1 MDNTVHDSQR
11 LKELQALPLER
22 KIQITQNRIQEWY
35 MHYDGGVYVSFSG
48 GKDSTVLAYLTRQ
61 LFPDVPL
68 VFSNTG
74 LEYSSIQKFARDA
87 GAVFVYPKMGF
98 SDVVSTYGYPLISKE
113 VAEAIYYA
121 RRIKNSGVATMR
133 ERVRTILR
141 KRPELLGMRTVSS
154 GGAFSNPWL
163 YDETGVF
170 QGNRRTILLGNEPD
184 ITDGSSVSSGKSM
197 FNKEK
202 WLPAAQELP
211 IFISHYCCNV
221 MKKLPMKKYS
231 RVSKRK
237 PIIGTLTDESR
248 IRKQAWIRHGCNSFD
263 SKSPTSQPMSFWT
276 EQDVLTFI
284 KQSGIQIA
292 DVYGDIVPMSD
303 KPEAPLCCTGCDRTG
318 CTFCG
323 FGAHNKNDNR
333 FLTLAELDLKKYEY
347 SMNGGQWVDNPRY
360 DATAPEYDGV
370 WKNWNP
376 KKIWVPSKEGLGL
389 RKVFDMF
396 NELYPNN
403 KIQY

>member
-1 MDNTVHDSQR
+1 MTSPGGVFSDTVHN
-11 LKELQALPLER
+11 
-22 KIQITQNRIQEWY
+22 TEW
-35 MHYDGGVYVSFSG
+35 
-48 GKDSTVLAYLTRQ
+48 KDWKRNCLCNTS
-61 LFPDVPL
+61 
-68 VFSNTG
+68 VFG
-74 LEYSSIQKFARDA
+74 E
-87 GAVFVYPKMGF
+87 
-98 SDVVSTYGYPLISKE
+98 
-113 VAEAIYYA
+113 
-121 RRIKNSGVATMR
+121 
-133 ERVRTILR
+133 
-141 KRPELLGMRTVSS
+141 
-154 GGAFSNPWL
+154 
-163 YDETGVF
+163 
-170 QGNRRTILLGNEPD
+170 
-184 ITDGSSVSSGKSM
+184 KSM

-202 WLPAAQELP
+202 WLPAAEELP
-211 IFISHYCCNV
+211 FAISHYCCSV
-221 MKKLPMKKYS
+221 MKKGPMKKYATAT
-231 RVSKRK
+231 KRK

-248 IRKQAWIRHGCNSFD
+248 IRKQAWIRHGCNAFD

-292 DVYGDIVPMSD
+292 DVYGDIVPTSD
-303 KPEAPLCCTGCDRTG
+303 KPDAPLCCTGCDRTG

-333 FLTLAELDLKKYEY
+333 FLTLAELDPKKYEY
-347 SMNGGQWVDNPRY
+347 SMSGGQWVDNPKY

>member
-1 MDNTVHDSQR
+1 
-11 LKELQALPLER
+11 
-22 KIQITQNRIQEWY
+22 
-35 MHYDGGVYVSFSG
+35 
-48 GKDSTVLAYLTRQ
+48 
-61 LFPDVPL
+61 
-68 VFSNTG
+68 
-74 LEYSSIQKFARDA
+74 
-87 GAVFVYPKMGF
+87 
-98 SDVVSTYGYPLISKE
+98 
-113 VAEAIYYA
+113 
-121 RRIKNSGVATMR
+121 
-133 ERVRTILR
+133 
-141 KRPELLGMRTVSS
+141 MRTVSS

-248 IRKQAWIRHGCNSFD
+248 IRKQAWIRHGCNAFD

-347 SMNGGQWVDNPRY
+347 SMNGGQWVDNPKY

>member
-1 MDNTVHDSQR
+1 MDNTVHDAQR

-48 GKDSTVLAYLTRQ
+48 GKDSTVLAHLTKQ

-87 GAVFVYPKMGF
+87 DAVFVYPKMGF
-98 SDVVSTYGYPLISKE
+98 SDVVFTYGYPLISKE

-121 RRIKNSGVATMR
+121 RRIRNSGAATMR
-133 ERVRTILR
+133 ERVRTTLR

-248 IRKQAWIRHGCNSFD
+248 IRKQAWIRHGCNAFD
-263 SKSPTSQPMSFWT
+263 SKSPTSQPMSN
-276 EQDVLTFI
+276 
-284 KQSGIQIA
+284 S
-292 DVYGDIVPMSD
+292 
-303 KPEAPLCCTGCDRTG
+303 
-318 CTFCG
+318 
-323 FGAHNKNDNR
+323 NR
-333 FLTLAELDLKKYEY
+333 RCLWRYRPYE
-347 SMNGGQWVDNPRY
+347 
-360 DATAPEYDGV
+360 
-370 WKNWNP
+370 
-376 KKIWVPSKEGLGL
+376 
-389 RKVFDMF
+389 
-396 NELYPNN
+396 
-403 KIQY
+403 

>member
-1 MDNTVHDSQR
+1 MTSPGGVFSDTVHN
-11 LKELQALPLER
+11 
-22 KIQITQNRIQEWY
+22 TEW
-35 MHYDGGVYVSFSG
+35 
-48 GKDSTVLAYLTRQ
+48 KDWRRNCLCNTS
-61 LFPDVPL
+61 
-68 VFSNTG
+68 VFG
-74 LEYSSIQKFARDA
+74 E
-87 GAVFVYPKMGF
+87 
-98 SDVVSTYGYPLISKE
+98 
-113 VAEAIYYA
+113 
-121 RRIKNSGVATMR
+121 
-133 ERVRTILR
+133 
-141 KRPELLGMRTVSS
+141 
-154 GGAFSNPWL
+154 
-163 YDETGVF
+163 
-170 QGNRRTILLGNEPD
+170 
-184 ITDGSSVSSGKSM
+184 KSM

-202 WLPAAQELP
+202 WLPAAEELP
-211 IFISHYCCNV
+211 FAISHYCCSV
-221 MKKLPMKKYS
+221 MKKGPMKKYATAT
-231 RVSKRK
+231 KRK

-248 IRKQAWIRHGCNSFD
+248 IRKQAWIRHGCNAFD
-263 SKSPTSQPMSFWT
+263 SKSPKSQPMSFWT

-292 DVYGDIVPMSD
+292 DVYGNIVPTSD
-303 KPEAPLCCTGCDRTG
+303 KPDAPLCCTGCDRTG

-333 FLTLAELDLKKYEY
+333 FLTLAELDPKKYEY
-347 SMNGGQWVDNPRY
+347 SMNGGQWVDNPKY

>member
-1 MDNTVHDSQR
+1 MDNTVHDAQR

-22 KIQITQNRIQEWY
+22 KIQVTQNRIQEWY

-48 GKDSTVLAYLTRQ
+48 GKDSTVLAYLTKQ

-87 GAVFVYPKMGF
+87 DAVFVYPKMGF

-121 RRIKNSGVATMR
+121 RRIRNSGAATMR
-133 ERVRTILR
+133 ERVRTTLR
-141 KRPELLGMRTVSS
+141 KRQELLGLRTNCP
-154 GGAFSNPWL
+154 GGVFSNPWL

-170 QGNRRTILLGNEPD
+170 QGNRRTILLGNEPRAEMQAG
-184 ITDGSSVSSGKSM
+184 TKSM

-202 WLPAAQELP
+202 WLPATQELP
-211 IFISHYCCNV
+211 FAISHYCCSV
-221 MKKLPMKKYS
+221 MKKSPMKKYA
-231 RVSKRK
+231 RATKRK

-248 IRKQAWIRHGCNSFD
+248 VRKQAWIRHGCNAFD
-263 SKSPTSQPMSFWT
+263 SKSPSSQPMSFWT
-276 EQDVLTFI
+276 EQDVLAFI

-292 DVYGDIVPMSD
+292 DVYGDIVPTSD

-333 FLTLAELDLKKYEY
+333 FLTLAELDPKKYEY
-347 SMNGGQWVDNPRY
+347 SMNGGQWVDNPAY
-360 DATAPEYDGV
+360 DAIAPEYDGV

>member
-1 MDNTVHDSQR
+1 MDNTVHDAQR

-35 MHYDGGVYVSFSG
+35 MHYNGGVYVSFSG
-48 GKDSTVLAYLTRQ
+48 GKDSTVLAHLTKQ

-87 GAVFVYPKMGF
+87 DAVFVYPKMGF

-121 RRIKNSGVATMR
+121 RRIRNSGAATMR
-133 ERVRTILR
+133 ERVRTTLR
-141 KRPELLGMRTVSS
+141 KRQELLGLRK
-154 GGAFSNPWL
+154 SNVVEVTSPG
-163 YDETGVF
+163 GVF
-170 QGNRRTILLGNEPD
+170 SGAVHNTEWKDWRRNCLCNT
-184 ITDGSSVSSGKSM
+184 SVFGEKSM

-202 WLPAAQELP
+202 WLQAAEELP
-211 IFISHYCCNV
+211 FAISHYCCSV
-221 MKKLPMKKYS
+221 MKKGPMKRYATS
-231 RVSKRK
+231 TKRK

-248 IRKQAWIRHGCNSFD
+248 IRKQAWIRHGCNAFD
-263 SKSPTSQPMSFWT
+263 SKTPTSQPMSFWT

-292 DVYGDIVPMSD
+292 DVYGDIVPTSD

-333 FLTLAELDLKKYEY
+333 FLTLAELDPKKYEY
-347 SMNGGQWVDNPRY
+347 SMNGGQWVDNPKY